1 MCKYMSGA
9 ILANGD
15 KNIYEKS
22 CALCDQT
29 LVCTIT
35 KH

>member
-1 MCKYMSGA
+1 MSGA
-9 ILANGD
+9 ILGNGD
-15 KNIYEKS
+15 KNICEKS
-22 CALCDQT
+22 CDQK